1 MSLKNTCE
9 KISLIMLQDVNLTS
23 SLKVHRLAKK
33 QLLHKNFSRM
43 VLKIAKLV
51 LLEYFLVNVSE
62 AGNFK
67 KQLFRSKK
75 SLLTEARAEI

>member
-1 MSLKNTCE
+1 MSLKNTF
-9 KISLIMLQDVNLTS
+9 
-23 SLKVHRLAKK
+23 
-33 QLLHKNFSRM
+33 HKNFSRM
-43 VLKIAKLV
+43 FLKIAKLV